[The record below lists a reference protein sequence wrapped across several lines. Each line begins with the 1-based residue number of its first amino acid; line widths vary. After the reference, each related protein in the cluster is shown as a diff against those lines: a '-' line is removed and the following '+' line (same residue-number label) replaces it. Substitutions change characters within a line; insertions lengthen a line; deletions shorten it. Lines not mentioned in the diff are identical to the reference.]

1 MGLPENIRNLRLAH
15 GLTQEDLGKIAGV
28 SNAAVSTWESGE
40 KEPRMGAI
48 KRIVNHFG
56 VSLGDLLDEEVSP
69 SPPTRGVKIPVLGSV
84 AAGIPIEA
92 VEDILDYEEITPD
105 LAATGE
111 FFALKIKG
119 HSMEPRIMDG
129 DVVVVRCQDDVD
141 SGDVAV
147 VLVNGDEATVKK
159 VKKQANG
166 ISLVPNNPSYDI
178 LFYTRSEVVQ
188 LPVRILGKVVELR
201 GKL

>member
-1 MGLPENIRNLRLAH
+1 MATLCNLYDISLTDTLLAAENETAFDCF
-15 GLTQEDLGKIAGV
+15 E
-28 SNAAVSTWESGE
+28 
-40 KEPRMGAI
+40 
-48 KRIVNHFG
+48 
-56 VSLGDLLDEEVSP
+56 
-69 SPPTRGVKIPVLGSV
+69 PTRGVKIPVLGSV

-92 VEDILDYEEITPD
+92 VEDVLDYEEITPE
-105 LAATGE
+105 LATTGE

-159 VKKQANG
+159 VKKQDSG

-178 LFYTRSEVVQ
+178 LFYTRSEVAQ